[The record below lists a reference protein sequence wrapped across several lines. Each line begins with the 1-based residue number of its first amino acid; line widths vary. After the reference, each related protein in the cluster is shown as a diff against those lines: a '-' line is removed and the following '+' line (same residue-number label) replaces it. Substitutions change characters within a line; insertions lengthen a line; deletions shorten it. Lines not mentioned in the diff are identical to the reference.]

1 MSKSPFSRLR
11 KPFSSRRS
19 TGRRPLAHR
28 NMAFESLEPRQMLSV
43 TALSD
48 FSVSTNTGE
57 KPQSKVWEYNDQ
69 WYSVMADSDGT
80 WVWKLQGADW
90 QHELQLSQNNN
101 FNADV
106 KQVGDMAQVLLFD
119 GQNSKLATIQYDT
132 GVNDY
137 RMWSLRPSLVDVT
150 LSSGVETATLD
161 MDSTGRLWIASDVK
175 TTIEVRYADF
185 SSQYTNWSGP
195 ITIASGINKDDISVI
210 TAMGG
215 NKIGVMWSNQ
225 SSDRFGFRVHVDG
238 AAATSWSADEI
249 PASQSA
255 LSKGGGMA
263 DDHINLAVASNGTV
277 YAAVKTSYDSSG
289 YPKIALLV
297 RRPSGVWDNLYNV
310 DSSGTRPIV
319 ILNEAAGKLIVAYT
333 SSESGGKIYYKES
346 SLNAISFGDRQ
357 TLISG
362 SVNNVTSIKGNFT
375 DDVVLMASSG
385 GKVSSVIFRF
395 DGPVVNLPP
404 TVNAGADRTI
414 QVGTTLTLNGTVTDD
429 GLLNLSPTSQWTKV
443 SGPGSVTFGD
453 DTEIDTTVTFSQVG
467 TYVLKL
473 SANDGEFSAS
483 DTVTIVVEEAP
494 PPAPNQAPVVNAG
507 PDQNITLP
515 ELANLSGAVTDTD
528 GPLATPVVS
537 WSLVSGPGS
546 VSFGNAAS
554 TNTTASFSA
563 AGTYVLRLTA
573 SDGQLQSFS
582 DITITVSPEPTTTS
596 SGGSTAGSRLRG
608 YRGR

>member
-1 MSKSPFSRLR
+1 
-11 KPFSSRRS
+11 
-19 TGRRPLAHR
+19 
-28 NMAFESLEPRQMLSV
+28 MAFESLETRQMLSV

-57 KPQSKVWEYNDQ
+57 KPQAKVWEYNDQ
-69 WYSVMADSDGT
+69 WYSVMADNDGT
-80 WVWKLQGADW
+80 WVWKLNGSNW
-90 QHELQLSQNNN
+90 QHELQLSQDDN

-106 KQVGDMAQVLLFD
+106 KQVGDMAHVLLFD
-119 GQNSKLATIQYDT
+119 GKDSQLATIQYDT
-132 GVNDY
+132 GVSNY

-150 LSSGVETATLD
+150 LSGGVETATLD

-175 TTIEVRYADF
+175 SAIEVRYADF
-185 SSQYTNWSGP
+185 NSQYTSWSGP
-195 ITIASGINKDDISVI
+195 ITIASGINSDDISAI
-210 TAMGG
+210 TALGG
-215 NKIGVMWSNQ
+215 NKIAVMWSDQ

-238 AAATSWSADEI
+238 ASATSWSANEI

-289 YPKIALLV
+289 YAKIALLV
-297 RRPSGVWDNLYNV
+297 RRPSGVWDNMYTV
-310 DSSGTRPIV
+310 DTVGTRPIV

-333 SSESGGKIYYKES
+333 SRNKGGDIYYKES
-346 SLNAISFGDRQ
+346 PMNNISFGNRQ
-357 TLISG
+357 TMISG
-362 SVNNVTSIKGNFT
+362 NVNNVTSIKGNFT
-375 DDVVLMASSG
+375 DEVVVMASG
-385 GKVSSVIFRF
+385 GGDVTSVVFRF

-404 TVNAGADRTI
+404 TVNAGVDRTI

-429 GLLNLSPTSQWTKV
+429 GLLNLTTTSLWTKV

-453 DTEIDTTVTFSQVG
+453 ASEIDTTVTFSQVG
-467 TYVLKL
+467 TYVLRL
-473 SANDGEFSAS
+473 SANDGEFSSS

-507 PDQNITLP
+507 PSQNITLP
-515 ELANLSGAVTDTD
+515 DLANLSGSVTDSD

-537 WSLVSGPGS
+537 WSVVSGPGS
-546 VSFGNAAS
+546 VSFGNAS
-554 TNTTASFSA
+554 SVNTTASFST

-573 SDGQLQSFS
+573 TDGQLQSFS
-582 DITITVSPEPTTTS
+582 DVTITVQPEPPASTTS
-596 SGGSTAGSRLRG
+596 GSSTTSAW
-608 YRGR
+608 GRRRR